1 MIGVYSNMIRL
12 GNRSNILMLCFW
24 NNSRL
29 YSLPILKRK
38 IVFVLW
44 LNRLL
49 NMTCS
54 LAGMSRRHITI
65 LRDRADIAIYLR
77 DIRCCTISILPCI
90 NTSLV

>member
-1 MIGVYSNMIRL
+1 MMCL
-12 GNRSNILMLCFW
+12 W

-29 YSLPILKRK
+29 YRLPILKRK

-49 NMTCS
+49 NVTCS
-54 LAGMSRRHITI
+54 LACMSWRHITI
-65 LRDRADIAIYLR
+65 LRDRTDIAIYLR
-77 DIRCCTISILPCI
+77 DIRSCTISILPCI